1 MFVSP
6 PEPPRNLCLC
16 HAVSYIRAPPEA
28 PPACSQAPALP
39 IPTAPDRPET
49 SADMFRKAGLKV
61 ALLFVLSFV
70 PTLALTFA
78 PAPTPAPRPLC
89 RLPETPHN
97 TAASALGPCKI
108 LLPCLIL
115 GGYPRNLSRSPIV
128 SILHTFRQA

>member
-1 MFVSP
+1 MPANLRICYAVSCKRSP
-6 PEPPRNLCLC
+6 PG
-16 HAVSYIRAPPEA
+16 A
-28 PPACSQAPALP
+28 PPACTRAPALP

-61 ALLFVLSFV
+61 ALSFVLSFV
-70 PTLALTFA
+70 PTLALTFP
-78 PAPTPAPRPLC
+78 PAPTPAPRPSC

-108 LLPCLIL
+108 LLRCLIL

-128 SILHTFRQA
+128 SILHRFRQA